1 MIIYQKDKNHL
12 NKLVE
17 KEELNLKFSLKMEL
31 KIISNKN
38 LRSIHTKCINI
49 LILIRRSKNLF
60 FKFLFEKEYQKV
72 KKMSEKQLQE
82 FTDEVHSTEFKELGS
97 KDMVQAILTLV
108 DDRETKKLV
117 VEHMLKQGKITL
129 NF

>member
-1 MIIYQKDKNHL
+1 MIIYQKDKNHQ
-12 NKLVE
+12 NNQAE
-17 KEELNLKFSLKMEL
+17 KEEWNLKFNLKMEL